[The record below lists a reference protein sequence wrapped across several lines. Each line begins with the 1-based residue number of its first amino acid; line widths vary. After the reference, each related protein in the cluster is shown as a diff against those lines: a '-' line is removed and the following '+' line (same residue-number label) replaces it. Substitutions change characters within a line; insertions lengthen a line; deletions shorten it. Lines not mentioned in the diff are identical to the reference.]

1 MGKQQLSLILI
12 RQFKVAV
19 KKMRLLL
26 LALYRRVHSSVV
38 RRRRTSSK
46 LLQRRRSFSNNGAM
60 AFQYDSESSSTR
72 GRRRRSY
79 CHGWDEDDGEDD
91 INQRAENFIANF
103 RHQLSLERQK
113 ELRCCSSSSG
123 FEDDY
128 YRPVD

>member
-1 MGKQQLSLILI
+1 MGKQQLSLILL

-26 LALYRRVHSSVV
+26 ALYRRVHSCVV

-46 LLQRRRSFSNNGAM
+46 LSRRWRSFSNGGAT
-60 AFQYDSESSSTR
+60 AFQYDSESSTR

-79 CHGWDEDDGEDD
+79 YDGWDEDDGEDD
-91 INQRAENFIANF
+91 INQRAENFIADF
-103 RHQLSLERQK
+103 RHQLSLERQM

>member
-1 MGKQQLSLILI
+1 MGKQQLSLILM

-26 LALYRRVHSSVV
+26 ALYRRVYSSVV
-38 RRRRTSSK
+38 RRRRTSLK
-46 LLQRRRSFSNNGAM
+46 LSQRWRSFSNGGAR
-60 AFQYDSESSSTR
+60 AFQYDSESSTIR

-79 CHGWDEDDGEDD
+79 YDGWDEDDGEDD
-91 INQRAENFIANF
+91 IDQRAETFIANF
-103 RHQLSLERQK
+103 RHQLSLERQM